1 MIKQIKKTSDVDEVN
16 RLLDNGWLLIAESI
30 DEFVLGAPEK
40 VWEYEKGSDESGR
53 IRVTDLS
60 NFERNI

>member
-16 RLLDNGWLLIAESI
+16 RLLDNGWLLMAESI

-40 VWEYEKGSDESGR
+40 VWECEKGPDESGR
-53 IRVTDLS
+53 ITVTTL
-60 NFERNI
+60 R